1 MIGFDVFM
9 SNPSWKAIYDNAP
22 TELLKEYYRLKFEM
36 NNDFGKVLEEDSNAK
51 IKAIKSQ
58 FTNVEWQYLI
68 DTTENI
74 TAKVYYKMMMK

>member
-1 MIGFDVFM
+1 MTGFDVFM

-22 TELLKEYYRLKFEM
+22 SALLKEYFRFKFDKHPNYWNGGET
-36 NNDFGKVLEEDSNAK
+36 NEKLDILR
-51 IKAIKSQ
+51 SQ

-74 TAKVYYKMMMK
+74 TAKIHYKRMMR